1 MSEIKFSHLHLHSQY
16 SLLDGA
22 IRFKP
27 LFEKMKKNNM
37 DSVAI
42 TDHGSMFGV
51 VEFYDLAIKE
61 GIHPVI
67 GCECYV
73 APRSLKDKTPADKDS
88 NHLVLLAENN
98 QGYQNLCKLASIAQQ
113 KGFYYKPR
121 IDHEILEKYSKGLIA
136 LSACLKGEIPQLILK
151 NNFEEAK
158 KRAQYYNSLFGEN
171 NFFLEVQKN
180 GLPDQEI
187 VNKGINDLSKEL
199 SIPMVATNDCHYL
212 NKEDSRS
219 HEILLCIQTAKTID
233 DPKRFRFG
241 TDSLYVKTPEEM
253 QADLGEFEG
262 AVENTDII
270 AKRCHVDFDF
280 NTYHFPAID
289 LKDGESEPELFE
301 REAWEGYEKRMK
313 EIKKRNPDVDEEI
326 YKKRLQYEIDT
337 IKSMG
342 FAAYFI
348 IVADFIRYGKENN
361 IPVGP
366 GRGSA
371 AGSMVA
377 YVMKITDLDP
387 IEHNLIFER
396 FLNPARISMPDIDVD
411 FCINGR
417 EKVFNYVVEKY
428 GKDKVSQ
435 IITYGTMKSRAV
447 IRDVGRA
454 LGIPLSEVDYIAKL
468 IPDKLGI
475 TLDEA
480 LEAEPE
486 LTRATEGRDDLK
498 ELLKVSRNL
507 EGLTRHA
514 STHAAGVVI
523 GDKPL
528 SDYLPLCKGK
538 NDEVVTQFD
547 MKYVEKIGLV
557 KFDFLGLRNLTVISE
572 ALRLIEK
579 QGIEP
584 PDIEN
589 IETDDLKTF
598 ELLQRGDT
606 TGVFQLE
613 SSGMKDLLKR
623 LKPGS
628 FNDITA
634 LVALYRPGPLESGM
648 VNDFVKR
655 KHGEEEIDYP
665 LPQLE
670 DILKETYGVI
680 LYQEQ
685 VMKIAGVLANYS
697 MADADKLRKA
707 MGKKI
712 KSMMDEHRELFLKGA
727 KENKLPLDKAEYIF
741 DLMEKFAGY
750 GFNKSHS
757 AAYALIAYQTGY
769 LKAHYPVA
777 FMAALLN
784 SEINSIDGIVKFID
798 ECKFQ
803 KIEVLKPDINKSET
817 YFTVE
822 NNKIRFALAAVKNV
836 GESVIDSIVEE
847 RKNNGEFEDIF
858 DFCERCDLRKVNK
871 RVLEAL
877 IKCGAFDSTGAMR
890 SQLISVIEEASDYA
904 QRVKRDKANPQM
916 GFFDSDENFGSSY
929 EKPEIPQIEE
939 WDERD
944 LLLQEKEALGFY
956 ISGHP
961 LNSYKDTIT
970 LYSNT
975 DSVSIKDLSD
985 GEIVIAGGIIHGVKT
1000 IYTKKNDK
1008 MAFVNLEDFKDF
1020 MEVVVFSDVY
1030 EKSNEFFYDDNVLM
1044 IIGEVQNNE
1053 KGSKLLAKKIIPADS
1068 AEEEL
1073 SGSLVIFLDTLLHT
1087 SEDVTKIREVLRKYP
1102 GDKDVFIKVFVE
1114 TESVVLMSLPDIL
1127 RVNITKSLI
1136 MELQD
1141 LAGEDKVEIQ
1151 PMNLNSYRNNKKKR
1165 WPKNKKESVA

>member
-1 MSEIKFSHLHLHSQY
+1 MSDLKFTHLHLHSQY

-27 LFEKMKKNNM
+27 LFKKLKENNM
-37 DSVAI
+37 DSVAL
-42 TDHGSMFGV
+42 TDHGTMFGV

-73 APRSLKDKTPADKDS
+73 AKTSLKNKTPQDKDS
-88 NHLVLLAENN
+88 SHLVLLAENN
-98 QGYQNLCKLASIAQQ
+98 QGYQNLCKLASIA
-113 KGFYYKPR
+113 KLEGFYYKPR
-121 IDHEILEKYSKGLIA
+121 IDDEVLEKYSKGLIA
-136 LSACLKGEIPQLILK
+136 LSACIKGEIPQLIIK
-151 NNFEEAK
+151 NDLEGARK
-158 KRAQYYNSLFGEN
+158 KALYYNQLFGSN

-180 GLPDQEI
+180 GLKDQEI
-187 VNKGINDLSKEL
+187 VNRELGKISKEL

-212 NKEDSRS
+212 NKEDSRA
-219 HEILLCIQTAKTID
+219 HEILLCIQTGKTID
-233 DPKRFRFG
+233 DPTRFKFE
-241 TDSLYVKTPEEM
+241 TNSLYVKTPEEM
-253 QADLGEFEG
+253 QHDLGEY
-262 AVENTDII
+262 ENAISNTHEI
-270 AKRCHVDFDF
+270 AKRCNVDFDF
-280 NTYHFPAID
+280 NTYHFPAIE
-289 LKDGESEPELFE
+289 LEKGESEAEMFE
-301 REAWEGYEKRMK
+301 REALEGFEKRLL
-313 EIKKRNPDVDEEI
+313 EVKKRNPDINEDE
-326 YKKRLQYEIDT
+326 YRKRLQYEIDT
-337 IKSMG
+337 IKKMG

-348 IVADFIRYGKENN
+348 IVADFIRYSKNN
-361 IPVGP
+361 DIPVGP

-377 YVMKITDLDP
+377 YSMGITDLDP

-435 IITYGTMKSRAV
+435 IITYGTMKSRGV

-454 LGIPLSEVDYIAKL
+454 LGIPLKEVDYIAKL

-475 TLDEA
+475 S
-480 LEAEPE
+480 LEESIEQEPE
-486 LTRATEGRDDLK
+486 IMNTVEGRDDLM
-498 ELLKVSRNL
+498 ELIEVSKVL

-528 SDYLPLCKGK
+528 SDYLPLYSGK
-538 NDEVVTQFD
+538 HDETMTQFD

-572 ALRLIEK
+572 AIRLIEK
-579 QGIEP
+579 QGLVP
-584 PDIEN
+584 PDLKHLDIE
-589 IETDDLKTF
+589 DDSTF
-598 ELLQRGDT
+598 KLLQKGDT

-623 LKPGS
+623 LKPGC

-655 KHGEEEIDYP
+655 KHGEEKISYTI
-665 LPQLE
+665 PQLE
-670 DILKETYGVI
+670 PILKETYGVI

-685 VMKIAGVLANYS
+685 VMKIASVLANYS
-697 MADADKLRKA
+697 MADADGLRKA

-712 KSMMDEHRELFLKGA
+712 QSMMEEHRAKFLEGA
-727 KENKLPLDKAEYIF
+727 KENNIEEDKAKYIF

-757 AAYALIAYQTGY
+757 AAYALISYQTAY

-784 SEINSIDGIVKFID
+784 SEINSIDGVVKFIE
-798 ECKFQ
+798 ECKLQ
-803 KIEVLKPDINKSET
+803 KIEILKPNINKSDT
-817 YFTVE
+817 YFKVE
-822 NNKIRFALAAVKNV
+822 DNKIRFGLAATKNV
-836 GESVIDSIVEE
+836 GESVIDQIVEE
-847 RKNNGEFEDIF
+847 RNKNGEFTDIF

-877 IKCGAFDSTGAMR
+877 IKCGAFDCTGIKR
-890 SQLISVIEEASDYA
+890 SQLVSVIEEASEYA

-916 GFFDSDENFGSSY
+916 GFFDTDESFSAMF
-929 EKPEIPQIEE
+929 EKPVVPDIEE
-939 WDERD
+939 WDEKE

-961 LNSYKDTIT
+961 LNSYREMIKT
-970 LYSNT
+970 YSNA
-975 DSVSIKDLSD
+975 DSSTLSELND
-985 GEIVIAGGIIHGVKT
+985 GDIAIVGGILSKSKV

-1008 MAFVNLEDFKDF
+1008 MAFITIEDFKDF
-1020 MEVVVFSDVY
+1020 LEIVVFSDLYAKSADCFY
-1030 EKSNEFFYDDNVLM
+1030 EDSVLM
-1044 IIGEVQNNE
+1044 IAGKVQKNE
-1053 KGSKLLAKKIIPADS
+1053 KGLSLIAKEIYPADI
-1068 AEEEL
+1068 AEEML
-1073 SGSLVIFLDTLLHT
+1073 SGCIYITLESVFHT
-1087 SEDVTKIREVLRKYP
+1087 PDHILQLQEILRKYP
-1102 GDKDVFIKVFVE
+1102 GTKKVYIEVFTQE
-1114 TESVVLMSLPDIL
+1114 GAQVLMELPDIL
-1127 RVNITKSLI
+1127 NVNITKFLI
-1136 MELQD
+1136 EELKTF
-1141 LAGEDKVEIQ
+1141 AGNERIIVKPVELNIFADKE
-1151 PMNLNSYRNNKKKR
+1151 KKTRFKS
-1165 WPKNKKESVA
+1165 KEKAL